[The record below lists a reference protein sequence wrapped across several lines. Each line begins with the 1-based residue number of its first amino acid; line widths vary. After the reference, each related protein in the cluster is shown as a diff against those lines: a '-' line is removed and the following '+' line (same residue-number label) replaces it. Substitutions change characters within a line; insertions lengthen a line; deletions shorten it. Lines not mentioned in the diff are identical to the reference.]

1 MSRGCKFDQS
11 FCGFPSLSSSLSLLC
26 IYRENCKY
34 GHDALLPEIRKMS
47 RLCFPLRKS
56 LKIDKVTLE
65 SKAYGLISF
74 HFSDFLTDSK

>member
-1 MSRGCKFDQS
+1 MHVVMFMQTTRYV
-11 FCGFPSLSSSLSLLC
+11 FPSFSSSSALSS

-34 GHDALLPEIRKMS
+34 GHDALLLETRKMS

-65 SKAYGLISF
+65 SNTDGFISF
-74 HFSDFLTDSK
+74 QFSDFLTDSK

>member
-1 MSRGCKFDQS
+1 MHVVMLMQTTRYVFLS
-11 FCGFPSLSSSLSLLC
+11 FSSSSTLSS

-34 GHDALLPEIRKMS
+34 GHDALLPETRKMS

-65 SKAYGLISF
+65 SN
-74 HFSDFLTDSK
+74 TDGFIAF